1 MIIITPSKNFS
12 WFSTHPPLNLGKH
25 FPGFGVEWSRSED
38 RTIFSNPLIKIPNG
52 SFFPA
57 LSEQSM
63 PPFSVKMITNDLDLK
78 KLDKVV
84 DRLNVVCTEADGS
97 ARPLLVSRDYDPE
110 WSRKARLT
118 RISTET
124 TTRFNSV
131 ILEFQFIDHLWYGP
145 PIEKVW
151 DGPIDLN
158 TERNHKVLSLNR
170 APSDF
175 QLSVEGDVKTLTL
188 VTSDINDDYIM
199 YTRSQINGSIDIDTE
214 KHIVKI
220 KGAAE
225 LSDLPP
231 NFRLNK
237 GLKIRGSGTAN
248 KITLKYRE
256 TKL

>member
-25 FPGFGVEWSRSED
+25 FPGFGVEWSRNED

-63 PPFSVKMITNDLDLK
+63 PPFIIRMVTTDLDLK

-84 DRLNVVCTEADGS
+84 DRINIACTEADGS
-97 ARPLLVSRDYDPE
+97 ARPILLSREYDPD
-110 WSRKARLT
+110 WHRKARLT
-118 RISTET
+118 KISTEVGT
-124 TTRFNSV
+124 SFNTV
-131 ILEFQFIDHLWYGP
+131 ILEFQFVDRLWYGP
-145 PIEKVW
+145 VIEKVW
-151 DGPIDLN
+151 DGPIDLSM
-158 TERNHKVLSLNR
+158 KVDYKALSLNR

-175 QLSVEGDVKTLTL
+175 QLNVEGKVQMLTL
-188 VTSDINDDYIM
+188 VTSDINDDFIM
-199 YTRSQINGSIDIDTE
+199 YLRPQINGSIAIDTE

-220 KGAAE
+220 NGAEE

-237 GLKIRGSGTAN
+237 GLKIYGQGTAN